1 MQSTA
6 ALSRRMA
13 HLSSSDARR
22 VNKTAIDRGIMLS
35 DNCNCETWEFPM
47 LDQEVHSLSDSGL
60 ESQGI

>member
-22 VNKTAIDRGIMLS
+22 VDKTAIDRRIMLS
-35 DNCNCETWEFPM
+35 DNCNCETWEFP